1 MQLLAQQSPSARN
14 VRAVRRAFLH
24 VETMRQCKLGAGD
37 HVLIRNKTTP
47 SIGIQEQEEGI
58 ELSPGSVVIAWPSF
72 TVAENHIQLS
82 SVSRLNANVAVGDPV
97 EILSID
103 KAIHEASQISLTALH
118 QIPFVSN
125 LMFTLFTKE
134 IMTEIRFVIKNN
146 FIEFPYN
153 GKPQRFKVTSIVLD
167 REEQH
172 HDGAVFSVGQDTII
186 KVLPFTPPQ
195 SMLHKE
201 ILDQVGPTQGSE
213 TALAQEDCSRPYE
226 QIGGLGAQIKTVRE
240 MVEIPLHSPEVFTQ
254 FGLRPPKGVL
264 LYGPPGTGK
273 TLIARTVAAATGA
286 FLTVINGPEIVSKFY
301 GETEAK
307 LRAVFD
313 VAADNSPS
321 IIFIDEI
328 DALCPKRDEAASEM
342 EKRVVATLLTLM
354 DGASDKHLSLTTTTM
369 SSSKTT
375 SPRSE
380 NISAISTPRI
390 VVIGAT
396 NRPNALDEA
405 LRRPGRFDREIE
417 IGIPNATARSEILT
431 ALLRKIP
438 NTLTPAQIEN
448 LASISHGYVGADL
461 AAVCREAGLKTIN
474 RVMGRKHSHHQG
486 AALAAGLDNN
496 KIRAEG
502 IEVQALD
509 LQEQFEALHVSD
521 AMLTD
526 VSKDS
531 NQDQERSELKV
542 SAEDMQLA
550 MTGVKPSAMREIM
563 IEVPKVL
570 WTDIGGQADIKQKLK
585 ESVEWPL
592 QHPDA
597 FIRMGIRPPKGILLY
612 GPPGCSKTLMA
623 KALATQAGLNFIAVK
638 GPELFSKWVGES
650 EKAVREVF
658 RKARAASPSIIFF
671 DEIDA
676 LTVKRGG
683 GDDGGS
689 SVADR
694 VLSQLLN
701 ELDGIEPL
709 VNVTV
714 VAATNRPDIM
724 DPALMRP
731 GRIDRILYVSPPD
744 LASRREIL
752 RLQIHSK
759 KMACDQDVDIEQLA
773 ELTDGYSGAEV
784 VALCQEAAMK
794 AMEESLEI
802 ICVSKRHFDQAIA
815 GMTKRITPEMIQFY
829 GDFRRRSGLKSV

>member
-1 MQLLAQQSPSARN
+1 MQLLAQQSPSAKN
-14 VRAVRRAFLH
+14 VRAVRRAFLN
-24 VETMRQCKLGAGD
+24 VETMRLLRLTAGD
-37 HVLIRNKTTP
+37 HILVRNHQTP
-47 SIGIQEQEEGI
+47 AAPLHTSFETA
-58 ELSPGSVVIAWPSF
+58 PGSAVIAWPSL
-72 TVAENHIQLS
+72 TVSENHVQLS

-97 EILSID
+97 EITRLES
-103 KAIHEASQISLTALH
+103 AIHEASQISLTALH
-118 QIPFVSN
+118 PIVFASN

-134 IMTEIRFVIKNN
+134 IMTEIRFVLKGNY
-146 FIEFPYN
+146 IEFPYN
-153 GKPQRFKVTSIVLD
+153 GKPQRFRVTSVLLD
-167 REEQH
+167 RQELDSH
-172 HDGAVFSVGQDTII
+172 LIFAIGPDTVV
-186 KVLPFTPPQ
+186 KVLPFMPSQ
-195 SMLHKE
+195 STLHKE
-201 ILDQVGPTQGSE
+201 ILGEQGGEKGQVKDAKAPRDLKVISQDDR
-213 TALAQEDCSRPYE
+213 LYD
-226 QIGGLGAQIKTVRE
+226 QIGGLASQIRTVRE
-240 MVEIPLHSPEVFTQ
+240 MVEIPLHNPQIFTQ
-254 FGLRPPKGVL
+254 FGLRPPKGIL

-286 FLTVINGPEIVSKFY
+286 FLTVINGPEIISKFY

-307 LRAVFD
+307 LRDIFEL
-313 VAADNSPS
+313 AADNSPS

-354 DGASDKHLSLTTTTM
+354 DGVSEKSVSTATKSTLHSTSD
-369 SSSKTT
+369 
-375 SPRSE
+375 
-380 NISAISTPRI
+380 SAPTGNTPRI
-390 VVIGAT
+390 IVIGAT
-396 NRPNALDEA
+396 NRPNVLDEA

-417 IGIPNATARSEILT
+417 IGIPDAKARAEILT
-431 ALLRKIP
+431 ALLQKIP
-438 NTLTPAQIEN
+438 NTLTQAQIEH

-474 RVMGRKHSHHQG
+474 RVMQKHRM
-486 AALAAGLDNN
+486 LDM
-496 KIRAEG
+496 G
-502 IEVQALD
+502 TVGSQTLD
-509 LQEQFEALHVSD
+509 LQEQFATLAVSETGPSSEARSMTND
-521 AMLTD
+521 
-526 VSKDS
+526 KE
-531 NQDQERSELKV
+531 QDDLRV
-542 SAEDMQLA
+542 SAEDMKAA
-550 MTGVKPSAMREIM
+550 MADIKPSAMREIM

-570 WTDIGGQADIKQKLK
+570 WSDIGGQAEIKQKLK

-592 QHPDA
+592 KHPDA

-658 RKARAASPSIIFF
+658 RKARAASPSIVFF

-676 LTVKRGG
+676 LTVKRGA

-731 GRIDRILYVSPPD
+731 GRIDP
-744 LASRREIL
+744 
-752 RLQIHSK
+752 
-759 KMACDQDVDIEQLA
+759 EQT
-773 ELTDGYSGAEV
+773 EGCSGAEV

-802 ICVSKRHFDQAIA
+802 ACVSKRHFDQALV
-815 GMTKRITPEMIQFY
+815 GMTRRITPEMIQFY
-829 GDFRRRSGLKSV
+829 DDFRTRSMLKSV

>member
-1 MQLLAQQSPSARN
+1 MIIAMWLAEIK
-14 VRAVRRAFLH
+14 F
-24 VETMRQCKLGAGD
+24 
-37 HVLIRNKTTP
+37 VLK
-47 SIGIQEQEEGI
+47 
-58 ELSPGSVVIAWPSF
+58 
-72 TVAENHIQLS
+72 H
-82 SVSRLNANVAVGDPV
+82 
-97 EILSID
+97 
-103 KAIHEASQISLTALH
+103 
-118 QIPFVSN
+118 
-125 LMFTLFTKE
+125 
-134 IMTEIRFVIKNN
+134 N

-153 GKPQRFKVTSIVLD
+153 GAPQRFRVTSILQS
-167 REEQH
+167 RMEQ
-172 HDGAVFSVGQDTII
+172 DNNAIFAVGQDTVV
-186 KVLPFTPPQ
+186 KVLPFTPPRSTLQ
-195 SMLHKE
+195 
-201 ILDQVGPTQGSE
+201 DQDYDERRVKDTSSVQGPS
-213 TALAQEDCSRPYE
+213 ALMSKLSTDHYD
-226 QIGGLGAQIKTVRE
+226 QIGGLATQIKIVRE
-240 MVEIPLHSPEVFTQ
+240 MVEIPLHNPQLFTQ

-286 FLTVINGPEIVSKFY
+286 FLTVINGPEIISKFY

-307 LRAVFD
+307 LRAIFEL
-313 VAADNSPS
+313 AADNSPS

-354 DGASDKHLSLTTTTM
+354 DGVSEKRAASYDTSTIANTTDM
-369 SSSKTT
+369 
-375 SPRSE
+375 PP
-380 NISAISTPRI
+380 NSTPRI
-390 VVIGAT
+390 VVMGAT

-417 IGIPNATARSEILT
+417 IGIPDARARAEILT
-431 ALLRKIP
+431 ALLKKIP
-438 NTLTPAQIEN
+438 NTLTTSEVEN

-461 AAVCREAGLKTIN
+461 AAVCREAGLKTIH
-474 RVMGRKHSHHQG
+474 RVMSKQSTVP
-486 AALAAGLDNN
+486 AT
-496 KIRAEG
+496 
-502 IEVQALD
+502 D
-509 LQEQFEALHVSD
+509 LQESFQSLSISEPPKAGSV
-521 AMLTD
+521 
-526 VSKDS
+526 VPIE
-531 NQDQERSELKV
+531 QEEEELLV
-542 SAEDMQLA
+542 SAVDMRLA
-550 MTGVKPSAMREIM
+550 MTNVKPSAMREIM

-570 WTDIGGQADIKQKLK
+570 WSDIGGQGEIKQKLK

-592 QHPDA
+592 QHPEA

-623 KALATQAGLNFIAVK
+623 KALATEAGLNFIAVK

-658 RKARAASPSIIFF
+658 RKARAASPSIVFF

-683 GDDGGS
+683 SDDGGS
-689 SVADR
+689 SVSDR

-752 RLQIHSK
+752 KLQIHSK
-759 KMACDQDVDIEQLA
+759 KMACDADVDLEELA
-773 ELTDGYSGAEV
+773 EKTEGCSGAEV
-784 VALCQEAAMK
+784 VALCQEAALK
-794 AMEESLEI
+794 AMEESLDI
-802 ICVSKRHFDQAIA
+802 ACVSKRHFNQALA
-815 GMTKRITPEMIQFY
+815 GITRRITPEMIQFY
-829 GDFRRRSGLKSV
+829 DDFRIRSGLKTV